1 MFIQLV
7 ITDDGQNQNGN
18 DEIINVNLNQPIKIP
33 KNSYIKVSQVYASK
47 DPAFVNET
55 LFIFCQQFSSINSQ
69 FVGSGNTGTDK
80 GGANQTAGFLCSAGD
95 FTLSASEL
103 EVNYGSPILPLNN
116 AGDLDI
122 NELTFKFLDY
132 DGDTYPIGKITKFYM
147 VLTITDDL
155 DLL

>member
-7 ITDDGQNQNGN
+7 ITDVGQYQNGI
-18 DEIINVNLNQPIKIP
+18 DEIINVNLNQPVKIP
-33 KNSYIKVSQVYASK
+33 KNSYVKVSQVFCQK
-47 DPAFVNET
+47 DPTLANES

-69 FVGSGNTGTDK
+69 FVGSGDTGTDR
-80 GGANQTAGFLCSAGD
+80 GGANQTAGFLCSAGE
-95 FTLSASEL
+95 FQLTTSEL
-103 EVNYGSPILPLNN
+103 QIDYGTPILPLNN

-132 DGDTYPIGKITKFYM
+132 DGDTFPIGKITKFYM

>member
-1 MFIQLV
+1 MIV
-7 ITDDGQNQNGN
+7 ITDDGQLQNGI
-18 DEIINVNLNQPIKIP
+18 DEIINVNLNQPVKIP
-33 KNSYIKVSQVYASK
+33 KNSYVKVSQVYASK

-69 FVGSGNTGTDK
+69 FVGNGDIGLK
-80 GGANQTAGFLCSAGD
+80 GGANQTAGFLCSGGD
-95 FTLSASEL
+95 FTIGNNEL
-103 EVNYGSPILPLNN
+103 QVDYGSPILPLNN

-147 VLTITDDL
+147 VLSITDDL

>member
-7 ITDDGQNQNGN
+7 ITDDGQYQNGI
-18 DEIINVNLNQPIKIP
+18 DEIINVNLNQPVKI
-33 KNSYIKVSQVYASK
+33 
-47 DPAFVNET
+47 
-55 LFIFCQQFSSINSQ
+55 
-69 FVGSGNTGTDK
+69 
-80 GGANQTAGFLCSAGD
+80 AN
-95 FTLSASEL
+95 EL
-103 EVNYGSPILPLNN
+103 EVNYGTPILPLNN

>member
-7 ITDDGQNQNGN
+7 ITDDGQYQNGI
-18 DEIINVNLNQPIKIP
+18 DEIINVNLNQPVKIP
-33 KNSYIKVSQVYASK
+33 KNSYVKVSQVYASK
-47 DPAFVNET
+47 QPAYPNET
-55 LFIFCQQFSSINSQ
+55 LFIFCQQFSSMNSQ
-69 FVGSGNTGTDK
+69 FVGSGEIGLK
-80 GGANQTAGFLCSAGD
+80 GGGNQSAGFLCSAGE
-95 FTLSASEL
+95 FELSANEL
-103 EVNYGSPILPLNN
+103 QVDYGSPILPLNN

-132 DGDTYPIGKITKFYM
+132 DGDTYEIGKILKFYM

>member
-7 ITDDGQNQNGN
+7 ITDDGQYSVGI
-18 DEIINVNLNQPIKIP
+18 DEIINVNLNQPVKIP
-33 KNSYIKVSQVYASK
+33 KNSYVKVSQVYASRE
-47 DPAFVNET
+47 PSFANES
-55 LFIFCQQFSSINSQ
+55 LFIFCQQFSGINSQ
-69 FVGSGNTGTDK
+69 FVGSGNTTTDK
-80 GGANQTAGFLCSAGD
+80 GGANQTAGFLCSAGE
-95 FTLSASEL
+95 FEIANTEL
-103 EVNYGSPILPLNN
+103 EINYGSPILPLNN

-132 DGDTYPIGKITKFYM
+132 DGDTYDIDKILKFYM